1 MTIPVNSPENH
12 TVSETKYAVLS
23 YKKSHYD
30 SGGDVEHS
38 ELEFEDQLTFVLLE
52 GRINQLRGDQ
62 CDTADY
68 DGDGAW
74 QFLVF
79 ADGVPIGGRGSD
91 FETKRR
97 WAKGEAPR
105 LWEAIAEAVEDLFKR
120 ADVTSHEKRM
130 ARYAEAERQR
140 QIEQKKAKE
149 SRDAW
154 TYSNALDTLD
164 SALKDKKLNP
174 EIAFKERKILEK
186 LAAALTPPVEEK
198 KTT

>member
-1 MTIPVNSPENH
+1 VTIPVNSPENH
-12 TVSETKYAVLS
+12 TASETKYAVLS
-23 YKKSHYD
+23 YKKSYYD

-62 CDTADY
+62 PDVADY

-79 ADGVPIGGRGSD
+79 ADGVPVGGRGPD

-97 WAKGEAPR
+97 WPKGEAPK
-105 LWEAIAEAVEDLFKR
+105 LWEAIAVAVEGIFER
-120 ADVTSHEKRM
+120 ADITSHEKRM
-130 ARYAEAERQR
+130 ARYAEAERLR

-149 SRDAW
+149 QRDAW
-154 TYSNALDTLD
+154 EYSRALDTLED
-164 SALKDKKLNP
+164 ALKNKKLNP
-174 EIAFKERKILEK
+174 EIAYKEKKVLEK
-186 LAAALTPPVEEK
+186 LTAALTPTVEK
-198 KTT
+198 KEGA